1 MKRAVNR
8 LAFVFLCGATAAPVT
23 FAQASPQVG
32 AHSPAPDDWLRQN
45 DGESLLRYLLADG
58 VFSGLESAQLGLGVE
73 RTCALVTPLFEGAVR
88 DLRPAWTRMFRRV
101 AAKYPYRPGHRGR
114 ETQLFLAV
122 GLESVDLLQPK
133 VEAITGPVLAESAS
147 VDPDAIDYET
157 AFERLSEARAQGR
170 ASCGL
175 RSRVSKAQGPTP
187 NNGVN

>member
-1 MKRAVNR
+1 MKPAFIR
-8 LAFVFLCGATAAPVT
+8 LAFVFLCGATAAPAA
-23 FAQASPQVG
+23 AQASPQVG
-32 AHSPAPDDWLRQN
+32 AHSPAPDDWLRRN
-45 DGESLLRYLLADG
+45 DGESLLRFLLADG

-133 VEAITGPVLAESAS
+133 VEAITDPVLAESAR
-147 VDPDAIDYET
+147 VDPDAIDYEA
-157 AFERLSEARAQGR
+157 AFARLSEARAQGR

-175 RSRVSKAQGPTP
+175 RSPVSRAQGPTP